1 VATPNAATSVG
12 LAICTSWVGRL
23 MPSLCLAGAA
33 GDYVEA
39 RAAAAQAA
47 GAGLVEDV
55 GDEVEDVVRASA
67 EPLAEGA
74 NIARWTTIGI
84 IAIAVVILVLVA
96 LFVFFYLRG
105 FR

>member
-1 VATPNAATSVG
+1 MATPNAATSVG
-12 LAICTSWVGRL
+12 LAICTSWVGQVF
-23 MPSLCLAGAA
+23 PSLCAAGAA
-33 GDYVEA
+33 ADYLEA
-39 RAAAAQAA
+39 RASIAQAA
-47 GAGLVEDV
+47 GESLIEDV

-67 EPLAEGA
+67 EPIA
-74 NIARWTTIGI
+74 NAADIARWTTIGI